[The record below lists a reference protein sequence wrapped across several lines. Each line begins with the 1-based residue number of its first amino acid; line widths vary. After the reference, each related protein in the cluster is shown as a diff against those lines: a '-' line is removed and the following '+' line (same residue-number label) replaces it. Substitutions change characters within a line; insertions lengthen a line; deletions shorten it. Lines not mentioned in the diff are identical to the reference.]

1 MLFLFGNAFLQL
13 IYIMKYIIRVD
24 ADIGE
29 IDEKKISKQH
39 TQCTL
44 CKSWDSHLRM
54 SAFVWTWMDGRMD
67 TAELS

>member
-29 IDEKKISKQH
+29 IDEKKFQNSILSVPYVK
-39 TQCTL
+39 
-44 CKSWDSHLRM
+44 
-54 SAFVWTWMDGRMD
+54 
-67 TAELS
+67 AETVTCE